1 MSCQTSG
8 VPTALVIGGTGPT
21 GPHVVNGLLD
31 RGYDVTILH
40 TGRHEA
46 DTIPPHVE
54 HVHTNPFRI
63 AELADALGTRT
74 FDVVYAMYGRL
85 RDLAPYF
92 VGRTGQFLAAGGVPA
107 YRGFARP
114 ARNWPPGMLAPT
126 RETAPRAADDE
137 NEKVAKIVAT
147 EDIVFEAHPTATMFR
162 YPLIYGPG
170 QINPREWLIVRRV
183 LDGRRRII
191 VADGG
196 LSLRTVGYGRNVGHA
211 LVLAAGHQAA
221 AGKTYNVGDELVLSA
236 GQTITVLCAALD
248 VDVELVSLP
257 AELATPALPFLA
269 HEHVTHQMT
278 TVDAIMTD
286 LGYRD
291 VVGTVDALTA
301 TARYLRD
308 HPIPRGSHTE
318 QRLQDPFDYPHEDRL
333 VDAYRAAVAVV
344 APLAQSYDPGFRD
357 RYSPGSD
364 DWRLVEA
371 RS

>member
-1 MSCQTSG
+1 MSTA
-8 VPTALVIGGTGPT
+8 PTALVIGGTGPT
-21 GPHVVNGLLD
+21 GPHLVNGLCA

-40 TGRHEA
+40 TGRHEV
-46 DTIPPHVE
+46 DTIPADLE

-63 AELADALGTRT
+63 AEVADALGART

-92 VGRTGQFLAAGGVPA
+92 AGRCGQFLAAGGVPA

-114 ARNWPPGMLAPT
+114 NRLWPPGMWAPT
-126 RETAPRAADDE
+126 RETAPRAVDDE
-137 NEKVAKIVAT
+137 NDKVAKIVAT
-147 EDIVFEAHPTATMFR
+147 EDIVFAHHPTGSMFR

-170 QINPREWLIVRRV
+170 QINPREWLIVRRI

-196 LSLRTVGYGRNVGHA
+196 LSLRTVGYGPNVGHA
-211 LVLAAGHQAA
+211 LVLAAGHPAA
-221 AGKTYNVGDELVLSA
+221 AGKTYNVGDELVLTA
-236 GQTITVLCAALD
+236 AQTILVLARALD
-248 VDVELVSLP
+248 VEVELVSLP

-278 TVDAIMTD
+278 TVDAIMGD

-291 VVGTVDALTA
+291 VVGSVDALTA
-301 TARYLRD
+301 TAHHLRD
-308 HPIPRGSHTE
+308 HPIGRGSTTE
-318 QRLQDPFDYPHEDRL
+318 KRLQDPFDYAHEDRL
-333 VDAYRAAVAVV
+333 IEAYRRAIGAVQPIAA
-344 APLAQSYDPGFRD
+344 SYDPGFRD

-364 DWRLVEA
+364 DWRLVEP